1 MPTLRLA
8 DGVVVD
14 DGRNEA
20 QVITLEEWE
29 RGVRPEAGRFVFALP
44 NDADVE
50 RHADAVRAFGIVAL
64 HFPGF
69 RDGRAYSQARILRD
83 RLKFAGEL
91 RATGDVASDQAQ
103 FLARAGF
110 DAVEIGARPPE
121 DFRAA
126 LGRYSNHYQ
135 AQGAVR

>member
-1 MPTLRLA
+1 MPMLKLS
-8 DGVVVD
+8 DGRVLD
-14 DGRNEA
+14 DGIRTPI
-20 QVITLEEWE
+20 ITLEEWE
-29 RGVRPEAGRFVFALP
+29 RGVRPEAGRFALALP

-50 RHADAVRAFGIVAL
+50 NHAEAVRAFSIVAL
-64 HFPGF
+64 HFPTF

-83 RLKFAGEL
+83 RLNFAGEL

-110 DAVEIGARPPE
+110 DAVEIGARRSE

-126 LGRYSNHYQ
+126 LHRFSNHYQ
-135 AQGAVR
+135 AQGAC